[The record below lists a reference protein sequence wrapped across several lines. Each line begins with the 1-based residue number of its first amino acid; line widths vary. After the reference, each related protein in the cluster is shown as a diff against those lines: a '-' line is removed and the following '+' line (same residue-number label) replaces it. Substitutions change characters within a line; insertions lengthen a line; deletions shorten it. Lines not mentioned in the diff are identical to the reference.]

1 MLINSSVWDNAPHMA
16 IIPAIFGGIH
26 SGSFFKK
33 CLCWSI
39 LFVFRGFH
47 TVSWGIRTAALG
59 VLLALLAGSPAAF
72 AADPWEK
79 TNVRI
84 YAFNKFLDGWL
95 LRPIAVAYTNVFPNV
110 VRQGVGN
117 FFSNIDDI
125 NVLANDLLQ
134 LKLRDAA
141 TDSGRLLINTT
152 VGVGGV
158 IDVASSVG
166 LNKNEEDFGQT
177 FGRWGV
183 GAGPYV
189 VLPFFGASS
198 ARDSI
203 GLVLDTLF
211 NPIQYYQEE
220 GARTTLTII
229 SYVDD
234 RASVLSMEGLIS
246 GNEYLF
252 VREAYLQQ
260 REYLVNDGAYYDDFD
275 DF

>member
-1 MLINSSVWDNAPHMA
+1 MIVS
-16 IIPAIFGGIH
+16 
-26 SGSFFKK
+26 
-33 CLCWSI
+33 
-39 LFVFRGFH
+39 RGFH
-47 TVSWGIRTAALG
+47 KVSLRMRTAAWGMLI
-59 VLLALLAGSPAAF
+59 ALLTSSPSAL

-79 TNVRI
+79 TNLRI
-84 YAFNKFLDGWL
+84 YTFNKFLDGWV
-95 LRPIAVAYTNVFPNV
+95 LRPVAVAYTTVMPNI
-110 VRQGVGN
+110 VRQGIGN
-117 FFSNIDDI
+117 FFSNIDDV

-141 TDSGRLLINTT
+141 SDSGRLLINTT
-152 VGVGGV
+152 VGIGGV

-166 LNKNEEDFGQT
+166 LTKNEEDFGQT

-189 VLPFFGASS
+189 VLPFFGPSS
-198 ARDSI
+198 ARDSV

-211 NPIQYYQEE
+211 NPIQYYQQDE
-220 GARTTLTII
+220 ARSTLTILSFI
-229 SYVDD
+229 DD

-246 GNEYLF
+246 GDEYLF

-260 REYLVNDGAYYDDFD
+260 REYLVNDGAYNDDFD

>member
-1 MLINSSVWDNAPHMA
+1 MALTAEAGHAGLTTDNLPDSAAYCRGDEQVMWL
-16 IIPAIFGGIH
+16 
-26 SGSFFKK
+26 K
-33 CLCWSI
+33 SI
-39 LFVFRGFH
+39 LRVGALS
-47 TVSWGIRTAALG
+47 TLVLGSTA
-59 VLLALLAGSPAAF
+59 VI

-79 TNVRI
+79 TNQRI
-84 YAFNKFLDGWL
+84 YRFNTFLDSWL
-95 LRPIAVAYTNVFPNV
+95 LRPVSVTYNAVIPGV
-110 VRQGVGN
+110 VRQGIGN
-117 FFSNIDDI
+117 FFSNVDDI

-141 TDSGRLLINTT
+141 SDSGRLLINST
-152 VGVGGV
+152 VGLVGV

-166 LNKNEEDFGQT
+166 LSKNEEDFGQT

-183 GAGPYV
+183 GSGPYV
-189 VLPFFGASS
+189 VLPFFGPSS
-198 ARDSI
+198 ARDSV

-211 NPIQYYQEE
+211 NPIQYYEDDSVRHTVM
-220 GARTTLTII
+220 ALRYI
-229 SYVDD
+229 DD

-246 GNEYLF
+246 GDEYLF